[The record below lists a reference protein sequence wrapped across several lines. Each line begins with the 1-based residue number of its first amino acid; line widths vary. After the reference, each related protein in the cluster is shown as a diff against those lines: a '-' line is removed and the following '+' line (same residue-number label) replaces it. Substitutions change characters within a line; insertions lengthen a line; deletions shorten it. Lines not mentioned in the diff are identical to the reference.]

1 LAERFRGALVGA
13 LVGDCLGAHFECQ
26 HENLVPESL
35 LASFFTDLEDVEKS
49 R

>member
-1 LAERFRGALVGA
+1 MVGA

-26 HENLVPESL
+26 HENLVPEQL
-35 LASFFTDLEDVEKS
+35 LDTFFKDLEQGNINS